1 MRISDWSS
9 DVCSSDLQP
18 PRNGDNQ
25 FVARDGA
32 KRFMDATETDE
43 INRQYR
49 ILIAGFAF
57 HFRASRIAILDKS
70 RAIRQAG
77 QTFGHQLAAQL
88 LFRLPLAR
96 SINDLQEPASDSVR
110 MVGQI
115 SEELQ
120 VGKGCVGRC
129 KSRWAPYH

>member
-18 PRNGDNQ
+18 PRNGDDQ

-32 KRFMDATETDE
+32 KRFIDATETDE

-57 HFRASRIAILDKS
+57 HFRASRIDILDKS
-70 RAIRQAG
+70 RAIWQAG
-77 QTFGHQLAAQL
+77 QPVGHQLAAQI

-96 SINDLQEPASDSVR
+96 SINDRQEQR
-110 MVGQI
+110 
-115 SEELQ
+115 SEEQTSELQ
-120 VGKGCVGRC
+120 SLMR
-129 KSRWAPYH
+129 SP